1 MNKQAFLAQL
11 RKGLSGLPKEDIE
24 ERVTFYSDMIDD
36 RVEDGL
42 SEAAAIVELGSVDAI
57 TEQIIADTPL
67 AKLVKEKIT
76 SKKRLAVWEIILLVL
91 GSPIWLSLLIV
102 ALAVIFVIYVLI
114 WTVVVC
120 LWAVFAALVAS
131 LLAGIAGGI
140 VFIICGDV
148 ASGIA
153 LICAGLVCAGLSVFM
168 FFGCKA
174 ATKLC
179 VKLTKKIA
187 LWIKSCFMKK
197 EVA

>member
-76 SKKRLAVWEIILLVL
+76 PKKRLAVWEIILLVL

-140 VFIICGDV
+140 VFIIRGDV

-168 FFGCKA
+168 FVGCKA